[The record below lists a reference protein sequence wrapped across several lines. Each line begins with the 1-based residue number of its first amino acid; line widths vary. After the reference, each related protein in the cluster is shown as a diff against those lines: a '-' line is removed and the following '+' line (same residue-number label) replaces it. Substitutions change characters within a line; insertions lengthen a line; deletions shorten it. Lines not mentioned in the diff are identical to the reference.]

1 MKQNKDISLI
11 GLMNN
16 KELKESIEE
25 IFTDHYFASTQ
36 SRNDKRREKIKTY
49 INKVREEAVIGFVKY
64 MQGEGFK
71 DDVTREDFA
80 RYYLQSNKEKND

>member
-1 MKQNKDISLI
+1 MKQNKNISSI

-25 IFTDHYFASTQ
+25 IFTDHYFAATQ

-49 INKVREEAVIGFVKY
+49 INKVEETLLILMGIRTSATSGI
-64 MQGEGFK
+64 
-71 DDVTREDFA
+71 
-80 RYYLQSNKEKND
+80 